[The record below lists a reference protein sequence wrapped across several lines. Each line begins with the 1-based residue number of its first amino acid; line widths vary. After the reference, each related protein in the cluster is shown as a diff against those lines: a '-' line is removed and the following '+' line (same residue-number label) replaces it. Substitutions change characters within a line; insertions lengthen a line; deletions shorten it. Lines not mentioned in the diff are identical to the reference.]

1 MYLPYPWHFATL
13 RKIHSHFHFDAL
25 TVRKYTFTSTFFF
38 SFGIH
43 FFCSASGEVHVHF
56 NFFHFCQWRSTLSC
70 FFYFASGKVHI
81 HFHQHKKWAINGA
94 GLGVQSINGTK
105 GIFSLWKKFPRNEL
119 WNRLTHGP
127 VTTQYI
133 LLLVVSCWGLF
144 SQVFFSKAIWSLVV
158 LPDTDH
164 WDAVEVEPS
173 PFMKLKMV
181 WNQFRWL
188 FQPVAHCGRG
198 QTWNIWT
205 SQLSGGWIW
214 ILEPLKWK

>member
-1 MYLPYPWHFATL
+1 MEKYTFLFFFILP
-13 RKIHSHFHFDAL
+13 
-25 TVRKYTFTSTFFF
+25 VEKYTFTFT
-38 SFGIH
+38 
-43 FFCSASGEVHVHF
+43 
-56 NFFHFCQWRSTLSC
+56 
-70 FFYFASGKVHI
+70 
-81 HFHQHKKWAINGA
+81 
-94 GLGVQSINGTK
+94 SI
-105 GIFSLWKKFPRNEL
+105 RNEQSMEL
-119 WNRLTHGP
+119 ALVSNPLMEPKEYFHSEKSSQEMNCETDSPMAQWQPNIFC
-127 VTTQYI
+127 Y
-133 LLLVVSCWGLF
+133 LLSAVEGF
-144 SQVFFSKAIWSLVV
+144 SHKFFLKAIWSLVV

-181 WNQFRWL
+181 WNQLRWL

>member
-1 MYLPYPWHFATL
+1 MH
-13 RKIHSHFHFDAL
+13 
-25 TVRKYTFTSTFFF
+25 
-38 SFGIH
+38 
-43 FFCSASGEVHVHF
+43 SGEKS
-56 NFFHFCQWRSTLSC
+56 NKCNQC
-70 FFYFASGKVHI
+70 DYASSYASNLRAHLKTHSGEKSN
-81 HFHQHKKWAINGA
+81 KS
-94 GLGVQSINGTK
+94 GLGVQSINGTE
-105 GIFSLWKKFPRNEL
+105 GIFSLWKMNCETPITQWQPNIFCYLLSAVAGFSHKFFL
-119 WNRLTHGP
+119 
-127 VTTQYI
+127 
-133 LLLVVSCWGLF
+133 
-144 SQVFFSKAIWSLVV
+144 KAIWSLVV

-181 WNQFRWL
+181 WNQLRWL